1 MVNRQCPCSYFNN
14 ILLEFIVIIITF
26 CPIRMNEIVTNRVF
40 MYEATSA
47 ILGIMMSQNNETVGA
62 PKQSCRG

>member
-1 MVNRQCPCSYFNN
+1 
-14 ILLEFIVIIITF
+14 
-26 CPIRMNEIVTNRVF
+26 MNEIVTNRAF

-62 PKQSCRG
+62 PKQSCRGWSILFFKPSFVREICIGADHMSENNL